1 MRLCKK
7 CIDRLGIE
15 YEESNEC
22 MLCSKILWNIEEVAG
37 KIIERLKDYEFDTF
51 LIGCRITGSLKALE
65 DYIFEEYG
73 LREDCSI
80 KYEFNREVGIAIAKA
95 MKKEYASSPDIT
107 IIYNLEDGSF
117 EIQVKPLYIFGRY
130 RKRVRTIPQ
139 TRWYCIECR
148 GKGCEK
154 CNYTG
159 KMYATSVEEL
169 IAEPFV
175 EIAEGSKAVLHGSG
189 REDIDARMLGS
200 GRPFVLEIQNP
211 KKRGLN
217 LRELEEIVNSQA
229 GGKIV
234 VSDLRFADLNDIEKI
249 KKASFNKTY
258 RAKIEFE
265 GEVEEERLVNA
276 LRSISNTVIMQKT
289 PERVKHRRADILRK
303 RRTFDVR
310 LLLCRNRIAV
320 VEIDAESGLY
330 IKELISGDNGRTSPS
345 LSEVLNN
352 YARVSKLDVI
362 KVWDNI

>member
-1 MRLCKK
+1 
-7 CIDRLGIE
+7 
-15 YEESNEC
+15 
-22 MLCSKILWNIEEVAG
+22 
-37 KIIERLKDYEFDTF
+37 
-51 LIGCRITGSLKALE
+51 
-65 DYIFEEYG
+65 
-73 LREDCSI
+73 
-80 KYEFNREVGIAIAKA
+80 
-95 MKKEYASSPDIT
+95 
-107 IIYNLEDGSF
+107 
-117 EIQVKPLYIFGRY
+117 
-130 RKRVRTIPQ
+130 
-139 TRWYCIECR
+139 
-148 GKGCEK
+148 
-154 CNYTG
+154 
-159 KMYATSVEEL
+159 
-169 IAEPFV
+169 
-175 EIAEGSKAVLHGSG
+175 
-189 REDIDARMLGS
+189 MLGS